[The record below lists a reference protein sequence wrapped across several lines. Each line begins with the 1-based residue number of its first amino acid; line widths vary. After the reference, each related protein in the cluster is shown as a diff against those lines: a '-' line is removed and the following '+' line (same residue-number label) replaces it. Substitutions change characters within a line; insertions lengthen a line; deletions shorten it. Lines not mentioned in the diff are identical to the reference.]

1 MMEAVIFIGV
11 QGSGKTTFYRERFF
25 DTHLRIS
32 LDLLR
37 TRRREHLIFSACL
50 EAHQSFVVDN
60 TNPLAVDRARYIGP
74 ARAAGFRVIGYF
86 FHSSL
91 RDAIRRNSQRK
102 AKQEIPIA
110 GVISTFRKLQV
121 PTLEEGF
128 DDLYTV
134 EIPEDKQFVL
144 SSGVKKN
151 VVNHRNRLSA
161 K

>member
-37 TRRREHLIFSACL
+37 TRRREQLIFSACL
-50 EAHQSFVVDN
+50 GARQSFVVDN
-60 TNPLAVDRARYIGP
+60 TNPLALDRARYIGP

-102 AKQEIPIA
+102 EKQEIPIA
-110 GVISTFRKLQV
+110 GIISTFRKLQV
-121 PTLEEGF
+121 PALEEGF
-128 DDLYTV
+128 HDLYSV
-134 EIPEDKQFVL
+134 ELPGDHQFVV
-144 SSGVKKN
+144 SSGVKKHI
-151 VVNHRNRLSA
+151 VNQRSRISV